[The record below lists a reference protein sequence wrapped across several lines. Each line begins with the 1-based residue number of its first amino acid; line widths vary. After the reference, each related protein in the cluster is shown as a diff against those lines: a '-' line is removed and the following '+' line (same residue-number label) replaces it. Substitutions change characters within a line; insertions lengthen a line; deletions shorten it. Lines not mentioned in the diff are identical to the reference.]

1 MVKFYVKRI
10 IEGKTTFDKVPQ
22 PLKEAVA
29 QSLSEQGYSDLV
41 SEGGVNGA

>member
-1 MVKFYVKRI
+1 MVKFYTKRI

-41 SEGGVNGA
+41 SEGV

>member
-1 MVKFYVKRI
+1 MVKFYTKRI

-22 PLKEAVA
+22 LLKETVA

-41 SEGGVNGA
+41 RKGV